1 MARNESDRED
11 LFEELASARLRWE
24 LAVDGELDP
33 VVAGVRSEGRFS
45 IFFGP
50 DPCYHFDGQGR
61 LKRAFV
67 QGHLYRTQGNTL
79 ARLHRRRTPE
89 ETQLI
94 RHDLDASEL
103 DDFLTTM
110 HDRLRQL
117 DDRLRAGAVTLLRHS
132 PERLDWRELLEQHL
146 AACLTADP
154 PLAEAFRTRRS

>member
-11 LFEELASARLRWE
+11 LYEELASARLRWE
-24 LAVDGELDP
+24 LAVDGEPEP
-33 VVAGVRSEGRFS
+33 VVAAVRSQDRLS

-67 QGHLYRTQGNTL
+67 EDHLYRTQGSTL
-79 ARLHRRRTPE
+79 ARLHRRRTPD

-94 RHDLDASEL
+94 RHDLTASEL
-103 DDFLTTM
+103 KDFLATM
-110 HDRLRQL
+110 RDRLGQL
-117 DDRLRAGAVTLLRHS
+117 DDRLRAGRAVLLRHA
-132 PERLDWRELLEQHL
+132 PGLPDWREPLQQHL

-154 PLAEAFRTRRS
+154 PLAEVFRTRRS